1 MPCPILNNRSAF
13 SLIEILAVLSIVAVI
28 LFFINQAIHF
38 YDARNDG
45 SRVQMRMEHIVEKAK
60 AYYLNYE
67 NLPIIL
73 STLDDP
79 VSLPLAS
86 DPSMESGFD
95 IDSKYRFDSWG
106 QAFRYISYS
115 NDGKNNRP
123 GLISIDPLEEPEP
136 PPDWPS
142 PPRPTIVIPVESRTL
157 LRAIEFQGRR
167 VAGLIISNGP
177 DQVKSY
183 TVTQGYPEV
192 YVLDSASDDI
202 ILPIDL
208 TVEATQIV
216 QAELKVLNDKVMAFD
231 DRYLGVDD
239 NGDNVQID
247 EEGCKGILYR
257 INGRE
262 PIPENF
268 YDCDQIVFDNPSTVI
283 PPGTDKDINCGT
295 LTLDYMKAFFCRKP
309 WTNCPPGYYVPE
321 IIEIPATLVPVTDN
335 NYDPDFPNAL
345 CPGTPRAA
353 VPADYARIPF
363 DRGNPKFSD
372 CHWGLVKTQYGTPE
386 ETEVNETDSDSAR
399 AFMSCLFNLATGAVV
414 DPWLNGY
421 VWGCGSGPG
430 TILNPETQGG
440 NSFGVYYPGGCE
452 YYYDDTDPRYHR
464 FFSAGPNGWPM
475 ALELEIDNGETPTDD
490 ILF

>member
-1 MPCPILNNRSAF
+1 MPCPILNDRRAF

-28 LFFINQAIHF
+28 IFFISQAIHF
-38 YDARNDG
+38 YGARNNG

-73 STLDDP
+73 STLAVP

-106 QAFRYISYS
+106 QTFRYISYT
-115 NDGKNNRP
+115 NDEKNHRP
-123 GLISIDPLEEPEP
+123 GLILVDPLEPGTRV
-136 PPDWPS
+136 WGS
-142 PPRPTIVIPVESRTL
+142 PPRPTIKIPAGSRTL
-157 LRAIEFQGRR
+157 LRAIEFRGRR
-167 VAGLIISNGP
+167 VAGLIISTGP
-177 DQVKSY
+177 DQVQSY

-208 TVEATQIV
+208 TVEATQIA
-216 QAELKVLNDKVMAFD
+216 QAELKVLNDKVMALD
-231 DRYLGVDD
+231 DRYLGVDNNED
-239 NGDNVQID
+239 GVQID

-257 INGRE
+257 VNGIP
-262 PIPENF
+262 PIPQDF
-268 YDCDQIVFDNPSTVI
+268 QDCNQIVWDKPSTVI
-283 PPGTDKDINCGT
+283 PPGTDKDINCGR
-295 LTLDYMKAFFCRKP
+295 LTLDYMKAFFCPKP
-309 WTNCPPGYYVPE
+309 WEDCPPGYYVPE
-321 IIEIPATLVPVTDN
+321 IIEIPPTLVPVTDDD
-335 NYDPDFPNAL
+335 YDPNNPTAL

-363 DRGNPKFSD
+363 ARGAPKFND
-372 CHWGLVKTQYGTPE
+372 CHWGLVKTQYGGPE
-386 ETEVNETDSDSAR
+386 DTEVNETDSDSAR
-399 AFMSCLFNLATGAVV
+399 AFISCLFNLAPGAVV

-430 TILNPETQGG
+430 TILNPENQGE
-440 NSFGVYYPGGCE
+440 NSFGDYYTDGCQ

-475 ALELEIDNGETPTDD
+475 ALEVDNEKTPTDD
-490 ILF
+490 IIF